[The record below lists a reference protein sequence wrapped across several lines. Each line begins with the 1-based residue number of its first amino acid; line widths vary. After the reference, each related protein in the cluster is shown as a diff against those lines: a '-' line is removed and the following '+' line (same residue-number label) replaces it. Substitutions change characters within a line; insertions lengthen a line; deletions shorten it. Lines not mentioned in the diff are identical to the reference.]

1 MSVELNNEFGH
12 IDISNDVIAQ
22 IAGGAAIECYGIV
35 KTHVYIMLCDL
46 CPFFGV
52 VHFTASRYA
61 DYSTSE
67 GKIQ

>member
-35 KTHVYIMLCDL
+35 GMAANIKFVMD
-46 CPFFGV
+46 
-52 VHFTASRYA
+52 
-61 DYSTSE
+61 
-67 GKIQ
+67 